1 MNRKQDKKEK
11 KPGVYAILRK
21 NMMTLV
27 QFEIFY
33 KLIFLLAFIPLLS
46 RVITLS
52 LNVTGYKYL
61 TVENFSGFLTHPLTL
76 AFAMLLLLLIAIFN
90 FFDIS
95 AIIYNT
101 NMSYQDKKINLR
113 EMFRFAFQN
122 LWKFLHP
129 KNIIFFFIIDFILP
143 FMSIGVAWSY
153 FRMISLSDLILS
165 LLRRKWYYEVST
177 VILLVLLW
185 YICMRWIYS
194 FHYFSV
200 GKVNFFRACKK
211 SQKLS
216 KKHRFKDM
224 LKLFLLQLIAGL
236 VFVVL
241 FVAGIAIITLITK
254 FFAKKALLES
264 ISLSVIL
271 IYLNILFLF
280 FVALITPFSFVCI
293 TSMFYKRKES
303 LGEEIPKIDQV
314 KVKEIKYAKKLE
326 HILLM
331 MVLVVAVVVGSV
343 YIYLVQA
350 GRVKFNIE
358 YVKNVDVTA
367 HRGASS
373 QYPENSKSAFEGAID
388 LGANW
393 IELDVQQTKDGQ
405 IIVMH
410 DTNLKRTTGQDVNI
424 WEATYDDLQKMEIGS
439 WFSTEFT
446 GEPIMLLSEVIEL
459 AKENDMRL
467 NIELK
472 PTGHEENFEKNVVDI
487 VREYDYQ
494 KNCVVTSQVYEV
506 LKNIKKYDQEIYT
519 VYVMSVAYGNI
530 YKLRAADSFSIKYSF
545 ITENLVRTV
554 HNAGKD
560 IYAWTVNSEYQ
571 INQMISMNVDNIIT
585 DNVVLARKCI
595 YSSKTS
601 NIVIQFIEELIGINF
616 EMFAEVE
623 KRIPA

>member
-1 MNRKQDKKEK
+1 MNRKRNKKER

-21 NMMTLV
+21 NMKALV

-46 RVITLS
+46 RLITVS

-61 TVENFSGFLTHPLTL
+61 TVENFSGYLTHPLTL
-76 AFAMLLLLLIAIFN
+76 LFALLLLLLIAVFN

-101 NMSYQDKKINLR
+101 NMSYQNKKISLR
-113 EMFRFAFQN
+113 EMFRYALQS

-129 KNIIFFFIIDFILP
+129 KNIVFFLIIDFILP

-165 LLRRKWYYEVST
+165 VLRRKWYYEVST
-177 VILLVLLW
+177 IVILVLLW

-200 GKVNFFRACKK
+200 CKVNFFRACKK

-224 LKLFLLQLIAGL
+224 MKLFLLQLIAGL
-236 VFVVL
+236 IFIVL
-241 FVAGIAIITLITK
+241 FVAGIAIITVITK
-254 FFAKKALLES
+254 IFAKKALLES

-271 IYLNILFLF
+271 VYLNVLFLL

-293 TSMFYKRKES
+293 TSMFYGHKERQN
-303 LGEEIPKIDQV
+303 EEIPQIEQV
-314 KVKEIKYAKKLE
+314 MVKERPHAKKVERILE
-326 HILLM
+326 VI
-331 MVLVVAVVVGSV
+331 VLVVALVVSSV
-343 YIYLVQA
+343 YIYLIQA

-358 YVKNVDVTA
+358 YVKNIDVTA

-373 QYPENSKSAFEGAID
+373 QYPENSRSAFEGAIN

-424 WEATYDDLQKMEIGS
+424 WEMTYEDLQKLEIGS

-459 AKENDMRL
+459 AEENNMRL

-472 PTGHEENFEKNVVDI
+472 PTGHEEDFEQHVVDI
-487 VREYDYQ
+487 VRAYDYQ

-530 YKLRAADSFSIKYSF
+530 YKLKAADSFSIKYSF

-554 HNAGKD
+554 HNAGKE

-571 INQMISMNVDNIIT
+571 INQMIAMNVDNIIT
-585 DNVVLARKCI
+585 DNVVLAQKCI
-595 YSSKTS
+595 YSSRTS
-601 NIVIQFIEELIGINF
+601 NIVIQFIEELIGINL